1 MVLSEDGQSRM
12 RVEGLPVEVGLVIS
26 VNEIWTEDVVVVV
39 VGFTVFVVS
48 LFKDE
53 VMNMAEL
60 GIVDV
65 CVCVVD
71 AALVR

>member
-1 MVLSEDGQSRM
+1 MVLFEDGQSRM

-26 VNEIWTEDVVVVV
+26 VNEIWTEDVVVV
-39 VGFTVFVVS
+39 GFAVFAVS

-53 VMNMAEL
+53 AEL

-65 CVCVVD
+65 CVCVTD
-71 AALVR
+71 AAPVR

>member
-12 RVEGLPVEVGLVIS
+12 SVEGLPVEVGLVIS

-39 VGFTVFVVS
+39 VGFAVFVVS

-53 VMNMAEL
+53 VVNVAEL

-71 AALVR
+71 AAPVR

>member
-1 MVLSEDGQSRM
+1 MLSEDGQSRM

-26 VNEIWTEDVVVVV
+26 VNGIWTEDVVVVV
-39 VGFTVFVVS
+39 VGFAVFVVS

-53 VMNMAEL
+53 VEL

-71 AALVR
+71 GAPVG

>member
-39 VGFTVFVVS
+39 VVVLVGFAVFV
-48 LFKDE
+48 DPQ
-53 VMNMAEL
+53 
-60 GIVDV
+60 
-65 CVCVVD
+65 
-71 AALVR
+71 R